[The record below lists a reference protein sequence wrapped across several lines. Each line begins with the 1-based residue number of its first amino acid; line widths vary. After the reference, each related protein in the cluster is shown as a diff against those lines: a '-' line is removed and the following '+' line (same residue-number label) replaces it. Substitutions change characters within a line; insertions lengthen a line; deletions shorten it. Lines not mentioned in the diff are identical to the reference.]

1 MPKLPDKKKRPW
13 IPVREKKKDLL
24 NYNRSRSAG
33 EMLEFYQSKAWRSL
47 RRYKIQMNPLCE
59 ICANK
64 YDMLVP
70 AEEIDHIVAIKD
82 NGPKLAYNNLQS
94 LCRSCHSKKSVME
107 REARK
112 HTKKYY

>member
-13 IPVREKKKDLL
+13 IPVREKKKDIL

-33 EMLEFYQSKAWRSL
+33 EMLTFYQSKAWRSL
-47 RRYKIQMNPLCE
+47 RNYKIQMNPLCE
-59 ICANK
+59 HCLKLDI
-64 YDMLVP
+64 LTP
-70 AEEIDHIVAIKD
+70 AREIDHIVAIKD
-82 NGPKLAYNNLQS
+82 GGEKLAYNNLSS
-94 LCRSCHSKKSVME
+94 LCRSCHAKKSVME

>member
-13 IPVREKKKDLL
+13 IPVREKKKDIL

-33 EMLEFYQSKAWRSL
+33 EMLTFYQSKAWRSL
-47 RRYKIQMNPLCE
+47 RNYKIQMNPLCE
-59 ICANK
+59 HCLKSDI
-64 YDMLVP
+64 LTP
-70 AEEIDHIVAIKD
+70 AREIDHIVAIKD
-82 NGPKLAYNNLQS
+82 GGEKLAYNNLSS
-94 LCRSCHSKKSVME
+94 LCRSCHAKKSVME